1 MARPRKVSDEEV
13 YAATMRVMSRVGPT
27 ELTLQE
33 IARETGVTPGALVQR
48 FGSRRELLASMA
60 SVLSSGMGDLFA
72 QLRAKHDA
80 PLDVIRA
87 YAAGMAAMART
98 PADLSRNF
106 EYLQVDM
113 TDPDLRQRL
122 VDQSKG
128 VRRELAALLREAIS
142 TGELSRKTDVPALV
156 RNIEALI
163 SGALLTWGF
172 YQQGSAESWVRRHID
187 ALLRPHMAVRQGK

>member
-1 MARPRKVSDEEV
+1 MARPRKVSDDEV
-13 YAATMRVMSRVGPT
+13 YAAAMRVMSRVGPT

-33 IARETGVTPGALVQR
+33 IAREAGVTPGALVQR
-48 FGSRRELLASMA
+48 FGSRRALLVSMA
-60 SVLSSGMGDLFA
+60 SALSAGMEDLFS
-72 QLRAKHDA
+72 QLRARHDSS
-80 PLDVIRA
+80 LDVIRA
-87 YAAGMAAMART
+87 YAACMAAMART

-142 TGELSRKTDVPALV
+142 SGELSKNTDVTALV

-172 YQQGSAESWVRRHID
+172 YQQGSAEAWVRRHID
-187 ALLRPHMAVRQGK
+187 SLLRPHTRTRRGK

>member
-1 MARPRKVSDEEV
+1 MARPRKVSDDEV

-33 IARETGVTPGALVQR
+33 IAREAGVTPGALVQR
-48 FGSRRELLASMA
+48 FGSRRELLVGMA
-60 SVLSSGMGDLFA
+60 SALSSGMGDLFA
-72 QLRAKHDA
+72 KLRAKHDS
-80 PLDVIRA
+80 PLDVIRS
-87 YAAGMAAMART
+87 YAACMAAMART

-128 VRRELAALLREAIS
+128 VRRELAALLRDAMAS
-142 TGELSRKTDVPALV
+142 GELARDTDVPALV

-172 YQQGSAESWVRRHID
+172 YQQGSAEAWVRRHID
-187 ALLRPHMAVRQGK
+187 GLLRPHTVVRRGK